1 MALGKNLKLNKDKLI
16 GKAEAGTPT
25 ETPPTEAVANVTEE
39 TPVAVPPEETPVQE
53 NTPAQEETTPVMDTP
68 LAEVKGASNGKT
80 TPAKARVGG
89 RTLEKQAER
98 TGKTLA
104 EPETS
109 DQARKSNSPRQTSQ
123 NQDSDYINEQLNR
136 VLYALDAFK
145 KGDVSVRLTKQN
157 NDIFS
162 EIAEAYNSMVEMIG
176 GVGGEVSR
184 ISKVAGVEG
193 NLKARASAESASG
206 FWKDMIN
213 NINGLVDSIAV
224 PVLEVGKVLKNI
236 SRGNLDET
244 FQIPVSGDFKVMAE
258 TINRTIDNLNLFAG
272 EVTRVALEVG
282 TEGKLGG
289 QASVPNVAGIWKEL
303 TDNVN
308 AMASNL
314 TLQVRDI
321 AKVTTA
327 VAQGNLDQKV
337 TVDLKGEMLQLKE
350 NINQMVDSLN
360 IFGDEVTRVARE
372 VGTEGKLGGQAKVP
386 NVGGVWKDL
395 TDNVNT
401 MASNLTS
408 QLRDIANVATAVAK
422 GDLTQKITVNVK
434 GELAELKDNLNQM
447 VDSLNIF
454 ADEVTRVAREVGTE
468 GILGGQAN
476 VPKVAGVWKEL
487 TDNVNSMASNLT
499 LQVRDIAN
507 VATAVARGELSQKI
521 TVNVNGELLQLKD
534 SLNQMVDSLN
544 IFAGEVTRVALEVG
558 TEGKLGGQ
566 ASVPNV
572 GGVWKDLTD
581 NVNYMASN
589 LTLQVRDIANVATA
603 VAKGDL
609 TQKITVDVKGELLQL
624 KDNLNQMVDSLNIF
638 AGEVTRVAREVG
650 TEGKLGGQAS
660 VPNVGG
666 VWKDLTDNVN
676 YMASNLTL
684 QVRDIANVATAV
696 ARGDL
701 SQKITVGVKGELA
714 ELKDNLNQMVDS
726 LNIFAGEVT
735 RVALEVGTEGKLGG
749 QASVPNVAGTWKALT
764 DNVNSMAS
772 NLTLQVRDIANVAT
786 AVARGD
792 LSQKITVNVKG
803 ELLQLKDNLNQMV
816 DSLNIF
822 AGEVTRVAREVG
834 TEGKLGGQAAV
845 PNVAGT
851 WKALTD
857 NVNSMASNLTL
868 QVRDIANVATAVAR
882 GDLSQKITVDVK
894 GELLQL
900 KDNLNQMVDS
910 LNIFAGEV
918 TRVAREVGT
927 EGILGGQANVPN
939 VGGVWKDL
947 TENVNYMAG
956 NLTSQVRDIANVATA
971 VARGDLSQK
980 ITVDV
985 KGELLELKNNL
996 NQMVDSL
1003 NIFADEVTR
1012 VAREVGTEGKLGGQA
1027 NVPKVRGT
1035 WKELTDNVNSM
1046 ASNLTLQVRDIANVA
1061 TAVAKGDL
1069 TQKIT
1074 VDVKGELLELKNI
1087 LNQMVDSLNI
1097 FAGEVTRVAL
1107 EVGTEGKLGGQAA
1120 VPNVAGTW
1128 KMLTDN
1134 VNSMASNLTSQ
1145 VRDIANV
1152 ATAVAKGDLS
1162 QKMTVNVKGEIL
1174 QLKDILNQMVDSLN
1188 IFAGEVTR
1196 VALEVGTEGRL
1207 GGQAKVPNVAGVWKD
1222 LTDNVNTMA
1231 SNLTLQVR
1239 DIANVATA
1247 VAKGDLT
1254 QKITVNVRG
1263 ELAELKDNLNQMVDS
1278 LNIFAGEVTR
1288 VALEVGTE
1296 GRLGGQASVPN
1307 VAGVWKDLTDNVNIM
1322 ASNLT
1327 TQVRG
1332 IVKVV
1337 TAVSKGDLTQKLTLQ
1352 AKGELADLA
1361 DTINSMVEDLNRLAG
1376 EVSRVARVAGVE
1388 GKLTERATVHGVSG
1402 SWKELVDTLNDLLE
1416 SIVTPVLEVSRVVR
1430 SISEGDLTQ
1439 RVEIH
1444 TAGDILA
1451 MSNALNLAVDNL
1463 NSLLGEINDS
1473 SLIVGSSSEEMAG
1486 KGLEM
1491 NRVTVDVALAM
1502 QQMAEGAQNQALKTD
1517 QAFKLIEEI
1526 MKATKE
1532 TANKADVVNRSAVMG
1547 EETSQLGLKTVAEV
1561 VRNMEEISSSA
1572 ALTAKTI
1579 EVLSTRSQ
1587 EISKSL
1593 GVITDIAAQTNLLA
1607 LNAAI
1612 EAARAGEA
1620 GRGFAVVAEEIRKLA
1635 EGSRKSASEINTL
1648 VDDVKKDTSS
1658 AAAAI
1663 ATMEGRVLKGKN
1675 ATFEASGAFK
1685 NIATSSGETLRSA
1698 QDILV
1703 STEVQKTS
1711 IGDVVKYVEEV
1722 VAIAEQTATGTQQV
1736 AVTAKQLSAS
1746 MQELTTSSQRLND
1759 IADDLQISISAF
1771 KLVNGNLV
1779 YPNRN
1784 ARKLTAVPSARKRS
1798 YQGDDANDVD
1808 FDRKL
1813 NGKKPLKNRG
1823 QE

>member
-1 MALGKNLKLNKDKLI
+1 M
-16 GKAEAGTPT
+16 
-25 ETPPTEAVANVTEE
+25 
-39 TPVAVPPEETPVQE
+39 
-53 NTPAQEETTPVMDTP
+53 
-68 LAEVKGASNGKT
+68 
-80 TPAKARVGG
+80 
-89 RTLEKQAER
+89 EKQADKG
-98 TGKTLA
+98 GKSVTLV
-104 EPETS
+104 EE
-109 DQARKSNSPRQTSQ
+109 DQARRSNSPRQIQSD
-123 NQDSDYINEQLNR
+123 NSDYINEQLNR

-193 NLKARASAESASG
+193 NLKARASAENASG

-314 TLQVRDI
+314 TSQVRDI

-454 ADEVTRVAREVGTE
+454 AGEVTRVALEVGTE
-468 GILGGQAN
+468 GILGGQAA
-476 VPKVAGVWKEL
+476 VPNVAGVWKAL
-487 TDNVNSMASNLT
+487 TDNVNYMASNLT

-507 VATAVARGELSQKI
+507 VATAVARGDLSQKI
-521 TVNVNGELLQLKD
+521 TVGVKGELSELKDNLNQMVDSLNIFAGEVTRVAREVGTEGKLGGQASVPNVGGVWKDLTDNVNFMAGNLTSQVRDIANVATAVARGDLSQKVTVGVKGELAELKD
-534 SLNQMVDSLN
+534 NLNQMVDSLN

-566 ASVPNV
+566 AAVPNVAGTWKALTDNVNSMASNLTLQVRDIANVATAVARGDLSQKITVGVRGELAELKDNLNQMVDSLNIFAGEVTRVAREVGTEGKLGGQASVPNV

-581 NVNYMASN
+581 NVNFMASN

-650 TEGKLGGQAS
+650 TEG
-660 VPNVGG
+660 
-666 VWKDLTDNVN
+666 
-676 YMASNLTL
+676 
-684 QVRDIANVATAV
+684 
-696 ARGDL
+696 
-701 SQKITVGVKGELA
+701 
-714 ELKDNLNQMVDS
+714 
-726 LNIFAGEVT
+726 
-735 RVALEVGTEGKLGG
+735 
-749 QASVPNVAGTWKALT
+749 
-764 DNVNSMAS
+764 
-772 NLTLQVRDIANVAT
+772 
-786 AVARGD
+786 
-792 LSQKITVNVKG
+792 
-803 ELLQLKDNLNQMV
+803 
-816 DSLNIF
+816 
-822 AGEVTRVAREVG
+822 
-834 TEGKLGGQAAV
+834 
-845 PNVAGT
+845 
-851 WKALTD
+851 
-857 NVNSMASNLTL
+857 
-868 QVRDIANVATAVAR
+868 
-882 GDLSQKITVDVK
+882 
-894 GELLQL
+894 
-900 KDNLNQMVDS
+900 
-910 LNIFAGEV
+910 
-918 TRVAREVGT
+918 
-927 EGILGGQANVPN
+927 ILGGQANVPN

-947 TENVNYMAG
+947 TDNVNFMAG

-1069 TQKIT
+1069 TQKIS
-1074 VDVKGELLELKNI
+1074 VNVNGELLELKNI
-1087 LNQMVDSLNI
+1087 LNQMVDSLNV

-1196 VALEVGTEGRL
+1196 VALEVGTEGKL
-1207 GGQAKVPNVAGVWKD
+1207 GGQAAVPNVGGVWKA

-1254 QKITVNVRG
+1254 QKVTVGVRG

-1296 GRLGGQASVPN
+1296 GRLGGQAKVPN
-1307 VAGVWKDLTDNVNIM
+1307 VAGVWKDLTDNVNVM

-1388 GKLTERATVHGVSG
+1388 GKLTERASVPGVSG

-1439 RVEIH
+1439 KVEIQ

-1463 NSLLGEINDS
+1463 NALLGEINDS
-1473 SLIVGSSSEEMAG
+1473 SLIVGSSSEEMAA

-1491 NRVTVDVALAM
+1491 NRITVDVALAM

-1635 EGSRKSASEINTL
+1635 EGSRKSASEIATL
-1648 VDDVKKDTSS
+1648 VEDVKKDTSS

-1722 VAIAEQTATGTQQV
+1722 VAIAEQTASGTQQV
-1736 AVTAKQLSAS
+1736 AGTAKQLSTS
-1746 MQELTTSSQRLND
+1746 MQELTSSSQSLND
-1759 IADDLQISISAF
+1759 IAEDLQVSISAF
-1771 KLVNGNLV
+1771 KLVNGNIV

-1784 ARKLTAVPSARKRS
+1784 NRRFTPGISSRNRSFMGGDLTDDQGLKKLA
-1798 YQGDDANDVD
+1798 
-1808 FDRKL
+1808 
-1813 NGKKPLKNRG
+1813 GKKNTKSRG

>member
-16 GKAEAGTPT
+16 GKSDAEKPAAQPAEAPAQTT
-25 ETPPTEAVANVTEE
+25 VEE
-39 TPVAVPPEETPVQE
+39 TPVEAQAEEPTPAAADTNVSQDGMTDVPQSDSAGAGDEETERIDEIPLLAVPLVQ
-53 NTPAQEETTPVMDTP
+53 A
-68 LAEVKGASNGKT
+68 
-80 TPAKARVGG
+80 
-89 RTLEKQAER
+89 
-98 TGKTLA
+98 
-104 EPETS
+104 
-109 DQARKSNSPRQTSQ
+109 DQARRSNTPRLQYQ
-123 NQDSDYINEQLNR
+123 LQDNDYINEQLNR

-193 NLKARASAESASG
+193 NLKARASAENASG

-282 TEGKLGG
+282 TEGRLGG

-314 TLQVRDI
+314 TSQVRDI

-327 VAQGNLDQKV
+327 VAQGNLTQKV

-372 VGTEGKLGGQAKVP
+372 VGTEGKLGGQARVP
-386 NVGGVWKDL
+386 NVGGTWKEL

-422 GDLTQKITVNVK
+422 GDLSQKITVNVRGEIADLK
-434 GELAELKDNLNQM
+434 DIINQMVDSLNIFADEVTRVAREVGTEGKLGGQASVPNVGGTWKELTDNVNTMAGNLTLQVRDIANVATAVAKGDLSQKITVNVRGELAELKDNLNQM

-476 VPKVAGVWKEL
+476 VPNVAGTWKALTDNVNYMASNLTLQVRDIANVATAVAKGDLSQKMTVDVKGEILELKDNLNQMVDSLNIFADEVTRVAREVGTEGILGGQANVPNVGGVWKDL

-507 VATAVARGELSQKI
+507 VATAVAKGDLSQKM
-521 TVNVNGELLQLKD
+521 TVNVQGEILQLKD
-534 SLNQMVDSLN
+534 ILNQMVDSLNTFAGEVTRVALEVGTEGILGGQANVPNVAGTWKALTDNVNSMASNLTLQVRDIANVATAVAKGDLSQKMTVNVKGEILELKNILNQMVDSLN
-544 IFAGEVTRVALEVG
+544 IFAGEVTRVALEVGTEGKLGGQASVPNVGGVWKDLTDNVNYMASNLTHQVRDIANVATAVAKGDLGQKMTVEVRGEILELKNILNQMVDSLNVFAGEVTRVALEVG

-609 TQKITVDVKGELLQL
+609 SQKMTVNVKGEILEL
-624 KDNLNQMVDSLNIF
+624 KNILNQMVDSLNVF
-638 AGEVTRVAREVG
+638 GDEVTRVAREVG
-650 TEGKLGGQAS
+650 TEGKLGAQAS

-666 VWKDLTDNVN
+666 TWKELTENVN
-676 YMASNLTL
+676 YMASQLTS
-684 QVRDIANVATAV
+684 QVRDIAKVATAV

-701 SQKITVGVKGELA
+701 SQKV
-714 ELKDNLNQMVDS
+714 
-726 LNIFAGEVT
+726 
-735 RVALEVGTEGKLGG
+735 
-749 QASVPNVAGTWKALT
+749 
-764 DNVNSMAS
+764 
-772 NLTLQVRDIANVAT
+772 
-786 AVARGD
+786 
-792 LSQKITVNVKG
+792 
-803 ELLQLKDNLNQMV
+803 
-816 DSLNIF
+816 
-822 AGEVTRVAREVG
+822 
-834 TEGKLGGQAAV
+834 
-845 PNVAGT
+845 
-851 WKALTD
+851 
-857 NVNSMASNLTL
+857 
-868 QVRDIANVATAVAR
+868 
-882 GDLSQKITVDVK
+882 TVDVK
-894 GELLQL
+894 GE
-900 KDNLNQMVDS
+900 
-910 LNIFAGEV
+910 I
-918 TRVAREVGT
+918 
-927 EGILGGQANVPN
+927 
-939 VGGVWKDL
+939 
-947 TENVNYMAG
+947 
-956 NLTSQVRDIANVATA
+956 
-971 VARGDLSQK
+971 
-980 ITVDV
+980 
-985 KGELLELKNNL
+985 LELKENL

-1035 WKELTDNVNSM
+1035 WKELTDNVNTM
-1046 ASNLTLQVRDIANVA
+1046 AANLTSQVRDIAKVA
-1061 TAVAKGDL
+1061 IGVAKGDL
-1069 TQKIT
+1069 SQKVT
-1074 VDVKGELLELKNI
+1074 VDVKGELLELKENI
-1087 LNQMVDSLNI
+1087 NRMVDSLNI

-1107 EVGTEGKLGGQAA
+1107 EVGTEGKLGGQA
-1120 VPNVAGTW
+1120 
-1128 KMLTDN
+1128 
-1134 VNSMASNLTSQ
+1134 
-1145 VRDIANV
+1145 
-1152 ATAVAKGDLS
+1152 
-1162 QKMTVNVKGEIL
+1162 
-1174 QLKDILNQMVDSLN
+1174 
-1188 IFAGEVTR
+1188 
-1196 VALEVGTEGRL
+1196 
-1207 GGQAKVPNVAGVWKD
+1207 KVPNIGGVWKD
-1222 LTDNVNTMA
+1222 LTDNVN
-1231 SNLTLQVR
+1231 V
-1239 DIANVATA
+1239 
-1247 VAKGDLT
+1247 
-1254 QKITVNVRG
+1254 
-1263 ELAELKDNLNQMVDS
+1263 
-1278 LNIFAGEVTR
+1278 
-1288 VALEVGTE
+1288 
-1296 GRLGGQASVPN
+1296 
-1307 VAGVWKDLTDNVNIM
+1307 M

-1388 GKLTERATVHGVSG
+1388 GKLTERATVSGVSG

-1430 SISEGDLTQ
+1430 AISEGDLTQ
-1439 RVEIH
+1439 KVEIH

-1463 NSLLGEINDS
+1463 NALLGEINES
-1473 SLIVGSSSEEMAG
+1473 SLIVGSSSEDMAA

-1491 NRVTVDVALAM
+1491 NRVTVDVALSM

-1561 VRNMEEISSSA
+1561 VKNMEEISSSA

-1635 EGSRKSASEINTL
+1635 EGSRKSASEIAIL
-1648 VDDVKKDTSS
+1648 VEDVKKDTSS

-1703 STEVQKTS
+1703 STEVQKSS

-1722 VAIAEQTATGTQQV
+1722 VAIAEQTASGTQQV
-1736 AVTAKQLSAS
+1736 ASTAKQLSAS

-1759 IADDLQISISAF
+1759 IADDLQLGISAF
-1771 KLVNGNLV
+1771 KLINGNLV
-1779 YPNRN
+1779 FPNRN
-1784 ARKLTAVPSARKRS
+1784 QRKLSPVPTRKRS
-1798 YQGDDANDVD
+1798 FTPDSEEEEELL
-1808 FDRKL
+1808 RKATRKA
-1813 NGKKPLKNRG
+1813 GKNRG